1 MQTYSSVYMY
11 ICVTQIILSP
21 LFLYLFLYLE
31 FRNLFLSVP
40 FVLSCVLLCSLSCP
54 LFYSF
59 LLFFL
64 VCVLF
69 SPFLCLFTLF
79 SPLFS
84 FQICYLFFSF
94 LFSYYSI
101 LSASPLCFVT
111 TVKWGDFDQWGE
123 FNHLKLRQSFTYL
136 FTSKLCLMIE

>member
-1 MQTYSSVYMY
+1 MCNSDFSLSSFS
-11 ICVTQIILSP
+11 IPI
-21 LFLYLFLYLE
+21 FLYLE
-31 FRNLFLSVP
+31 FRNLFLSVS

-64 VCVLF
+64 VRVLF
-69 SPFLCLFTLF
+69 FPFLFLFTLF